1 MLRAKELDFLKAMLE
16 ESTITKA
23 SEKANISRK
32 TAYSYLQKEEFKRE
46 LYKRRTESIED
57 TVRYLQGKLSLFNET
72 LISII
77 ENPNTKDQ
85 VKVNAMTL
93 AYSVCTKMTE
103 TLDITNRLEAIENSL
118 LTGGT
123 NEADNS

>member
-1 MLRAKELDFLKAMLE
+1 MKAKEMEFLKAMLE
-16 ESTITKA
+16 ESTISKA
-23 SEKANISRK
+23 SEKARISRK

-46 LYKRRTESIED
+46 LNKRRMESIED
-57 TVRYLQGKLSLFNET
+57 SVRYLQGKLSLFNET

-85 VKVNAMTL
+85 IKVNAMTL

-118 LTGGT
+118 LTGGS

>member
-1 MLRAKELDFLKAMLE
+1 MLE